1 MLVGSSSCKT
11 APSLRYYPVVQDE
24 LVSFAFWW
32 GKPGD
37 TVVFDAVIDAEIYHT
52 EYIEL
57 TDVGGV
63 FQL

>member
-1 MLVGSSSCKT
+1 
-11 APSLRYYPVVQDE
+11 VVQDE
-24 LVSFAFWW
+24 LVNFAFWC

-37 TVVFDAVIDAEIYHT
+37 TVEFDTVIDAEIYHT

>member
-1 MLVGSSSCKT
+1 
-11 APSLRYYPVVQDE
+11 VVQGKLE
-24 LVSFAFWW
+24 IFAFWW

-37 TVVFDAVIDAEIYHT
+37 TVVFDTVIDAEIYHT